1 MDSTVKEIVAKVK
14 KALDADPTSIVAGE
28 MRNGLPEAS
37 CGVAEWDLFL
47 SSVNGGR
54 FGAFDIW
61 SVEEL
66 DMNQVFAS
74 VMPGGQHEW
83 LVIGQMIYDPIGL
96 NRTSGEVV
104 CFAEGREPIALGSV
118 ETFATDYLLGKAYST
133 VIPNS
138 QQDEWWKVLREAQ
151 VVED

>member
-1 MDSTVKEIVAKVK
+1 
-14 KALDADPTSIVAGE
+14 
-28 MRNGLPEAS
+28 
-37 CGVAEWDLFL
+37 
-47 SSVNGGR
+47 
-54 FGAFDIW
+54 
-61 SVEEL
+61 
-66 DMNQVFAS
+66 MNQVFAS

-83 LVIGQMIYDPIGL
+83 LVIGQMIYEPIGL

>member
-1 MDSTVKEIVAKVK
+1 
-14 KALDADPTSIVAGE
+14 
-28 MRNGLPEAS
+28 
-37 CGVAEWDLFL
+37 
-47 SSVNGGR
+47 
-54 FGAFDIW
+54 
-61 SVEEL
+61 
-66 DMNQVFAS
+66 
-74 VMPGGQHEW
+74 
-83 LVIGQMIYDPIGL
+83 MIYEPIGL